1 MFRYT
6 FLVMLICCMLP
17 TARSF
22 GEEGVHHCRF
32 ASIQYEEPGQLEEF
46 ARKIQPG
53 ALTVSLNQ
61 IFMGGGTSTLE
72 TKAGRCVDQ
81 LFQRVQAILEMHK
94 PDLKVKLRLYGNH
107 HGLNEEFLK
116 ISGKPTQAPAF
127 YWRETNTI
135 YLHLEKITSGILA
148 HEMAHA
154 VIAHFFIVS
163 PPVKIS
169 ELLCQYVDR
178 EVSRGSF

>member
-61 IFMGGGTSTLE
+61 IFMGGGTSTPE
-72 TKAGRCVDQ
+72 TKAGRYVDQ
-81 LFQRVQAILEMHK
+81 LFQRVQTILEMLK
-94 PDLKVKLRLYGNH
+94 PDLKIKLRLYGSKH
-107 HGLNEEFLK
+107 DLSAEFSR
-116 ISGKPTQAPAF
+116 ISGRPTQAPAF

-135 YLHLEKITSGILA
+135 YLDIERITSGILA
-148 HEMAHA
+148 HEMGHA
-154 VIAHFFIVS
+154 IIAHYFIVS
-163 PPVKIS
+163 PPGKIS

-178 EVSRGSF
+178 EVSRGGF